1 MLCMASFDRQTLH
14 AVSHL
19 RASRRDD
26 GCVGRIR
33 WGQVRHLER
42 RDLGEVPH
50 DFLVLLAVFD
60 ARCSL

>member
-1 MLCMASFDRQTLH
+1 MLCMASFNSQTLH

-19 RASRRDD
+19 GTRWRND
-26 GCVGRIR
+26 GCVGRVCWR
-33 WGQVRHLER
+33 QVCHLER
-42 RDLGEVPH
+42 GDLGEVAD